1 MDRIIYTAGGG
12 AARVLEQQATISN
25 NLANAT
31 TTGFREQLALQRS
44 VYVRSA
50 DTPVTRVASLS
61 TAPGSN
67 FAQGVL
73 NETGRPLD
81 LAIRGEGW
89 FTVQKGDE
97 QVFTRAGEFTVN
109 ANNQLVSSN
118 GHWVLSIDDAPIE
131 IPERGSVTFGADGTI
146 SAIGAGDN
154 PSDIQ
159 EVGRLKLVNPDLQQ
173 LRRGDDGYFR
183 MADNA
188 YVAADENVGV
198 VSGFLEKS
206 NVSVAQTMVGL
217 IQNARHFETQMKV
230 IQQAS
235 SNAERANSILASG
248 H

>member
-44 VYVRSA
+44 CCVLSA
-50 DTPVTRVASLS
+50 DSPVPRVASLS
-61 TAPGSN
+61 TTPGSN

-118 GHWVLSIDDAPIE
+118 GHWVLSIDNAPIE

-146 SAIGAGDN
+146 SAIGAEDN